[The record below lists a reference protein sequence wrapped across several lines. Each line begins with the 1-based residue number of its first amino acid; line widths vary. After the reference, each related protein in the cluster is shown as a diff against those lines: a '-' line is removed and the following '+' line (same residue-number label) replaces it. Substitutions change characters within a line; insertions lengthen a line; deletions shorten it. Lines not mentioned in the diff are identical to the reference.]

1 MPGAIQVEGL
11 NSLVRAFRVA
21 NKEVAKDV
29 RTAIE
34 QAGEPI
40 RQDAQNRVR
49 AEISGM
55 SRSRV
60 PWWEIRSGVERS
72 TIGYIVPR
80 QRGVRTLGGGR
91 RRRPRLA
98 ALIAQRE
105 QSALDAH
112 AGRVETEFREALNE
126 VARAWARVR

>member
-1 MPGAIQVEGL
+1 MAGAIQVEGL

-55 SRSRV
+55 ARSRV

-72 TIGYIVPR
+72 TIGYIVPN
-80 QRGVRTLGGGR
+80 QRGVKTLGGSR
-91 RRRPRLA
+91 RRRPSLA
-98 ALIAQRE
+98 GRIAERE
-105 QSALDAH
+105 QMALDAN
-112 AGRVETEFREALNE
+112 ADRVEDEFRQALDE

>member
-1 MPGAIQVEGL
+1 
-11 NSLVRAFRVA
+11 VRAFRVA

-60 PWWEIRSGVERS
+60 PWWEIRAGVELS

-80 QRGVRTLGGGR
+80 QRGIRDFRSTR
-91 RRRPRLA
+91 KRPRLA

-105 QSALDAH
+105 QAALDAN